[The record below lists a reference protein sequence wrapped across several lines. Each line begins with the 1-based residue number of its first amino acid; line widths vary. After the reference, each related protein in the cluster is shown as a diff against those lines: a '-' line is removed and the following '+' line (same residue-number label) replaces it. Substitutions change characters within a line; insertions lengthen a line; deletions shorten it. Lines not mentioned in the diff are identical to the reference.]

1 MEGVK
6 GPQATEIT
14 TELQIGQ
21 AVKALECSRAGMNI
35 CPSPQS
41 HDVKSSYAG
50 LAGVFFKER

>member
-1 MEGVK
+1 MEGAK
-6 GPQATEIT
+6 GQPQATEIT
-14 TELQIGQ
+14 TELQIEVE
-21 AVKALECSRAGMNI
+21 AVRIISRAGTNI